1 MQATSLSGVWT
12 RFMLIQRGFFFMISS
27 SCLVDDHQLHSFKFE
42 ITFRFIA
49 FFQVPCNFIF
59 FLKATG
65 LEDVISGV

>member
-1 MQATSLSGVWT
+1 
-12 RFMLIQRGFFFMISS
+12 MISS